1 MSYCTMNTNH
11 NTEILI
17 IGGGIAG
24 CIAAI
29 SLSETY
35 NVTLIDKLEEPV
47 DKVGESL
54 APATQRVFYALG
66 LSLNDDQYENLFLN
80 NLGMQSYWGSDQL
93 QILDHLRNPDGL
105 SKSVDRKKLGL
116 FLRKKALEKGVKGFW
131 GFRLFSSDYSSGKWK
146 VISKKDNPKNRT
158 SIIIDTDFVIDATG
172 RNSHFARSLGI
183 KRTHFDSLISCW
195 LTVPNTSKNTMSS
208 IISDE
213 FGWWYSA
220 VLPENKRVI
229 SYQTDSDIFDKKV
242 FKNFTSFS
250 QLLHKNS
257 TINKLVEHHTDEVD
271 FHGVVSANSTK
282 LNTSVG
288 QQWLALGDAALS
300 FDPLSSQGMFNAM
313 ANAMQVSELLKTY
326 QLSDL
331 SDSEKMNQFSKQYT
345 SQIESVWAH
354 YVKHKNLFYGAETRW
369 NNSIFWKRRLEN
381 AFVL

>member
-1 MSYCTMNTNH
+1 MISNH

-17 IGGGIAG
+17 LGGGIAG

-29 SLSETY
+29 SLSETCSI
-35 NVTLIDKLEEPV
+35 TLVDKLEQPI

-54 APATQRVFYALG
+54 APATQRVFNTLG
-66 LSLNDDQYENLFLN
+66 LSLDDNQYENLFLN

-116 FLRKKALEKGVKGFW
+116 FLREKALEKGVKGFW
-131 GFRLFSSDYSSGKWK
+131 GFRLFNSDFSNEKWK
-146 VISKKDNPKNRT
+146 VTCKKDNPKNRT
-158 SIIIDTDFVIDATG
+158 SITIDADFVIDATG
-172 RNSHFARSLGI
+172 RNAHFSRSLGI

-195 LTVPNTSKNTMSS
+195 LTLPNTSKNTMSS
-208 IISDE
+208 ILSDE

-229 SYQTDSDIFDKKV
+229 SYQTDSDIFDKGI

-250 QLLHKNS
+250 KLLNNNK
-257 TINKLVEHHTDEVD
+257 TMNKLVEHNIDEID

-282 LNTSVG
+282 LNTVIG

-313 ANAMQVSELLKTY
+313 ATAMQVSDLLKKVNISSNLNEEKTDY
-326 QLSDL
+326 LS
-331 SDSEKMNQFSKQYT
+331 NNYT
-345 SQIESVWAH
+345 SQIDSIWNH
-354 YVKHKNLFYGAETRW
+354 YLKHKDLFYSAETRW
-369 NNSIFWKRRLEN
+369 KDAVFWKRRQESV
-381 AFVL
+381 FVS

>member
-1 MSYCTMNTNH
+1 MNTNH

-29 SLSETY
+29 ALSETY
-35 NVTLIDKLEEPV
+35 NVTLIDKLEQPI

-54 APATQRVFYALG
+54 APATQRVFNALG
-66 LSLNDDQYENLFLN
+66 LSLNDDQYENLSLN

-116 FLRKKALEKGVKGFW
+116 FLREKALEKGVKGFW
-131 GFRLFSSDYSSGKWK
+131 GFRLFSSDYSQRKWK
-146 VISKKDNPKNRT
+146 VTSKKDDQKNRKT
-158 SIIIDTDFVIDATG
+158 ITISADFVIDATG

-195 LTVPNTSKNTMSS
+195 LTLPNKSKNTMST
-208 IISDE
+208 ILSDE

-220 VLPENKRVI
+220 VLPNNKRVI

-242 FKNFTSFS
+242 FKNFNSFS
-250 QLLHKNS
+250 ELLNNNETMK
-257 TINKLVEHHTDEVD
+257 KLVEENTDEIN

-282 LNTSVG
+282 LHTVVG

-313 ANAMQVSELLKTY
+313 ANAMQVSELLKKF

-331 SDSEKMNQFSKQYT
+331 SDLEKMNQFSKQYT
-345 SQIESVWAH
+345 SQVESVWAH
-354 YVKHKNLFYGAETRW
+354 YLKHKNLFYGAETRW
-369 NNSIFWKRRLEN
+369 SDSIFWKRRLEN